1 MDSNSSAR
9 RLVRL
14 LAVMAALTVTAL
26 GVTGTAGAISG
37 LPPGDI
43 DPVIRPVPNLVMAAS
58 IVPYGSSE
66 WELRYTVT
74 NRGNGPAPAFQVSVQ
89 QNGGGL
95 IKTTAHASLAAGAS
109 RSEVIHVPQ
118 TGCYLAARF
127 TADSTRVVVESS
139 ESDNERVA
147 IGSLSSS
154 CPTQPQYQVKAVS
167 FHANDETGIDWLGSD
182 EVFWIF
188 NGVGMTGTDLSSA
201 SHVFGDIDTGD
212 TAYFGPYEGCL
223 YLSCAGGP
231 APNGIGLNIAA
242 WEKDLG
248 YTNET
253 LAEYANSFHQLGGI
267 LEPTD
272 YMLVQ
277 WMGKISTG
285 IGDVLAYI
293 NSWAADDLIGS
304 QTFGYSPV
312 YLASR
317 LPTVGSSF
325 NDTRVYNDS
334 GEYTMTLQ
342 VTRVG

>member
-1 MDSNSSAR
+1 MDRNSSAR

-14 LAVMAALTVTAL
+14 LVAMAALTVTAL
-26 GVTGTAGAISG
+26 GMSGTAGAISR
-37 LPPGDI
+37 LPPIDT
-43 DPVIRPVPNLVMAAS
+43 DPVIRPVPNLTTAAS
-58 IVPYGSSE
+58 VVPYGSSQ

-89 QNGGGL
+89 ENGGGP
-95 IKTTAHASLAAGAS
+95 IKSTAHASLAAGAS

-118 TGCYLAARF
+118 TGCYFAARF
-127 TADSTRVVVESS
+127 TADSTRVVLESS

-147 IGSLSSS
+147 IGSLSSF
-154 CPTQPQYQVKAVS
+154 CPTQPKYQVKAVS

-182 EVFWIF
+182 EVYWIF

-231 APNGIGLNIAA
+231 APNGIGLSIAA
-242 WEKDLG
+242 WEKDRG

-253 LAEYANSFHQLGGI
+253 LAEYANGFHQLGGI

-272 YMLVQ
+272 YMVVQ
-277 WMGKISTG
+277 WMGKVSTG

-293 NSWAADDLIGS
+293 NSWAADDKIGS
-304 QTFGYSPV
+304 QTFAFSPV

-325 NDTRVYNDS
+325 NDTRVYDDS
-334 GEYTMTLQ
+334 GNYTMTVQ